1 MDADIGRCV
10 RLMRRSDQIF
20 DSKLPLAG
28 SEVHLV
34 CRGLFP
40 FLESSWWAI
49 SWTVDGQTLDKLPD
63 HQRFYN
69 INK

>member
-10 RLMRRSDQIF
+10 RPMRRSDQIF
-20 DSKLPLAG
+20 DSELPPAG
-28 SEVHLV
+28 SEVRLV

-40 FLESSWWAI
+40 FLESSSRSI
-49 SWTVDGQTLDKLPD
+49 SWTVDGQTLAELPD
-63 HQRFYN
+63 RQRFYN